1 MAPDF
6 GAQGDG
12 WEGAVGWD
20 VDRVGYS
27 GPEGGDEEGGCGGEV
42 GDARDGR
49 EEVPVYEFFLGDP
62 GVDTV
67 VVVNGVLVRV
77 VPSFLSTRRSSEEVR
92 VKVGLWKDLGQL
104 DRWGLDELMG
114 V

>member
-20 VDRVGYS
+20 ADRVRHQ
-27 GPEGGDEEGGCGGEV
+27 GPERGDEKGGGVGEV
-42 GDARDGR
+42 GDAGDGR
-49 EEVPVYEFFLGDP
+49 EEVSVYEFFLGDP

-67 VVVNGVLVRV
+67 VVVDGVLVGV

-92 VKVGLWKDLGQL
+92 VKVGLWKDLG
-104 DRWGLDELMG
+104 R
-114 V
+114 